1 MNSRSGSLP
10 SQLQSSRVA
19 FRIEHWKKRLD
30 MEEKHDAA
38 YFKGLAHQLM
48 FDLSDQE
55 ADDIVKEFDT
65 LNRQLELLD
74 AVNTDGVEPMVY
86 PFEEETSFLR
96 DDQVSNVITQEEALS
111 NVDKKLEGHFV
122 LPRVVK

>member
-1 MNSRSGSLP
+1 
-10 SQLQSSRVA
+10 
-19 FRIEHWKKRLD
+19 

-111 NVDKKLEGHFV
+111 NVDKKLEGPFV

>member
-1 MNSRSGSLP
+1 
-10 SQLQSSRVA
+10 
-19 FRIEHWKKRLD
+19 

-38 YFKGLAHQLM
+38 YFRGLAHQLM

-74 AVNTDGVEPMVY
+74 AVNTDGVEPMIY

>member
-1 MNSRSGSLP
+1 M
-10 SQLQSSRVA
+10 
-19 FRIEHWKKRLD
+19 
-30 MEEKHDAA
+30 
-38 YFKGLAHQLM
+38 
-48 FDLSDQE
+48 
-55 ADDIVKEFDT
+55 
-65 LNRQLELLD
+65 D

-111 NVDKKLEGHFV
+111 NVEKKLEGHFV

>member
-1 MNSRSGSLP
+1 
-10 SQLQSSRVA
+10 
-19 FRIEHWKKRLD
+19 

-122 LPRVVK
+122 LTRVVK